1 MDVVR
6 KNIESLGGK
15 IEIQSVPNEGTT
27 FIIRLPLTLAIIDG
41 QIVTVGNQRYIIP
54 INAIVGSVRPTPE
67 QISTIQG
74 KGEMAHVRGD
84 LLRLI
89 RMSRLFGVSDA
100 IENPT
105 DGLLVIVEEGG
116 RKCALLVD
124 DLIGQQQVVI
134 KNLSG
139 MGKIKG
145 VSGGAIMGDGRISLI
160 LDIPGLIDPSGAG
173 LN

>member
-139 MGKIKG
+139 MGRSKASPAALSWATDAS
-145 VSGGAIMGDGRISLI
+145 V
-160 LDIPGLIDPSGAG
+160 
-173 LN
+173 

>member
-1 MDVVR
+1 
-6 KNIESLGGK
+6 
-15 IEIQSVPNEGTT
+15 
-27 FIIRLPLTLAIIDG
+27 
-41 QIVTVGNQRYIIP
+41 
-54 INAIVGSVRPTPE
+54 
-67 QISTIQG
+67 
-74 KGEMAHVRGD
+74 
-84 LLRLI
+84 
-89 RMSRLFGVSDA
+89 MSRLFGVSGA